1 MEATTATVPSTE
13 PSTTGS
19 SSASDSSSTVAD
31 LIPHVAAERAEHTA
45 VRFKRGGAWHDVSYG
60 ELATIVQ
67 EVGLGLIDLGIE
79 PGERVCI
86 LANTRP
92 EWSYADLG
100 ATAAGTVVVPIYQT
114 NSPDECLW
122 VISDSEACAIV
133 CEDSEQLAKIAA
145 IRDQLPNL
153 RTVIVIDGASGSS
166 PEASESSRA
175 LDAISL
181 EEVRERGRSRS
192 AEELDARRAAV
203 RPEDPYTFIYTSGTT
218 GPPKGC
224 VLTHGNYRAIIN
236 MVSESGEI
244 SDDEVV
250 YLYLPLAH
258 SFALLVQLAV
268 FDLGGTLAYFGGD
281 TKQIVPEL
289 MEVKPTYLPSVPR
302 VFEKIYTLAHGAIEA
317 KPPEERQRAQEA
329 IKLGVKVRDMINRG
343 EAVPAELQKPFDEAD
358 EELFKLVRSI
368 FGGNVRH
375 ATSGAAPIAK
385 EILEFFWACGV
396 PVLEGYGM
404 TETATAATTS
414 TVADHRFGTVGRA
427 LPGVE
432 LKIADDGEIL
442 IKGPNI
448 FAGYHNRAEESFGAV
463 EDGWMHTGDLGSLD
477 ADGYLSI
484 TGRKKDI
491 IITAGGKNLTPA
503 NIEND
508 VKQCRWISQA
518 VMHGDQRPYPVMLIT
533 LDEEEIPSYAHEHNL
548 PQDIPSLA
556 RSEEV
561 RALIQQE
568 IDRANAK
575 YAQVEQVKKF
585 TILDHDLSQATGEL
599 TPTLKV
605 KRNVVNEQYADLF
618 DALYAG

>member
-1 MEATTATVPSTE
+1 MEVTTASTAG
-13 PSTTGS
+13 SATGS
-19 SSASDSSSTVAD
+19 QTIAD
-31 LIPHVAAERAEHTA
+31 LIPRAAAAYGQKAAIRH
-45 VRFKRGGAWHDVSYG
+45 KRDGEWQDVSYDQ
-60 ELATIVQ
+60 LAEIVQ

-79 PGERVCI
+79 AGERVCI

-92 EWSYADLG
+92 EWSYADMG
-100 ATAAGTVVVPIYQT
+100 ATSAGAVVVPIYQT
-114 NSPDECLW
+114 NSPEECLW

-133 CEDSEQLAKIAA
+133 CEDEEQLEKIAA
-145 IRDQLPNL
+145 IREQIPGI
-153 RTVIVIDGASGSS
+153 RTVIVIDPPHGSAVAGGPS
-166 PEASESSRA
+166 DAVRA

-181 EEVRERGRSRS
+181 DEVRERGRRRASD
-192 AEELDARRAAV
+192 ELQARRAAV
-203 RPEDPYTFIYTSGTT
+203 RPEDPFTFIYTSGTT

-224 VLTHGNYRAIIN
+224 VLTQGNYRAIID
-236 MVSESGEI
+236 MVGEAGEI
-244 SDDEVV
+244 QGDEVI

-258 SFALLVQLAV
+258 SFALLIQLAV

-317 KPPEERQRAQEA
+317 QGPDEQERAEAA

-343 EAVPAELQKPFDEAD
+343 EEVPDELQKPFDEAD
-358 EELFKLVRSI
+358 EQLFKNVRAI
-368 FGGNVRH
+368 FGGRVRH
-375 ATSGAAPIAK
+375 ATSGAAPIAR

-414 TVADHRFGTVGRA
+414 TVEHHRFGTVGRA

-442 IKGPNI
+442 VKGPNI
-448 FAGYHNRAEESFGAV
+448 FAGYHNNADASFGAV
-463 EDGWMHTGDLGSLD
+463 EHGWLHTGDLGSID
-477 ADGYLSI
+477 DDGYLSI

-508 VKQCRWISQA
+508 LKQCRWISQA
-518 VMHGDQRPYPVMLIT
+518 VMHGDARPYPVVLIT
-533 LDEEEIPSYAHEHNL
+533 LDEEEMPVFAAEHGL
-548 PQDIPSLA
+548 PTDVASLA
-556 RSEEV
+556 RTPEV
-561 RALIQQE
+561 HALIQKE
-568 IDRANAK
+568 IDRANSK

-585 TILDHDLSQATGEL
+585 VILDHDLSQATGEL

-605 KRNVVNEQYADLF
+605 KRNVVNEKYADLF
-618 DALYAG
+618 DGLYAG